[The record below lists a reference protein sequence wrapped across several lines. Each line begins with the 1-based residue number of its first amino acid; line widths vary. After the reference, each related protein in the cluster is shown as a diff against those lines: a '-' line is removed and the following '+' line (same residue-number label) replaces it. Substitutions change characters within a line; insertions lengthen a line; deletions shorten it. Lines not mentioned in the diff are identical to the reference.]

1 MFKTIKNLI
10 LYLFS
15 FLSESYIAM
24 AVLHLIEN
32 EKSVVE
38 GVGATGLAAAFSGQ
52 LDKLKGKRLDLF
64 VKVIINQCK
73 PIDWFLWGD
82 RV

>member
-1 MFKTIKNLI
+1 M
-10 LYLFS
+10 FS

-24 AVLHLIEN
+24 AVLRLIEN

-38 GVGATGLAAAFSGQ
+38 GAGATGLAAAFSGQ

-73 PIDWFLWGD
+73 LIDWFLWGD

>member
-1 MFKTIKNLI
+1 M
-10 LYLFS
+10 FS

-24 AVLHLIEN
+24 AVLRLIEN

-38 GVGATGLAAAFSGQ
+38 GAGATGLAAAFSGQ

>member
-38 GVGATGLAAAFSGQ
+38 GAGATGLAAAFSGQ

-64 VKVIINQCK
+64 VKVIINQCQ

>member
-24 AVLHLIEN
+24 AVLRLIEN

-38 GVGATGLAAAFSGQ
+38 GAGATGLAAAFSGQ

-73 PIDWFLWGD
+73 LIDWFLWGD

>member
-1 MFKTIKNLI
+1 
-10 LYLFS
+10 
-15 FLSESYIAM
+15 M
-24 AVLHLIEN
+24 AVLRLIEN

-38 GVGATGLAAAFSGQ
+38 GAGATGLAAAFSGQ

-64 VKVIINQCK
+64 VKVIINQGK
-73 PIDWFLWGD
+73 LIDWFLWGD

>member
-10 LYLFS
+10 LYLLS

-24 AVLHLIEN
+24 AVLRLIEN

-38 GVGATGLAAAFSGQ
+38 GAGATGLAAAFSGQ
-52 LDKLKGKRLDLF
+52 LDKLKEKRLDQF
-64 VKVIINQCK
+64 VKVIIYQCK
-73 PIDWFLWGD
+73 PIDWLLWGD